1 MQFFI
6 YKLKL
11 FKNQV
16 EREAADITSAAAN
29 RLNFNTSRFD
39 HVKDNRLKQWRNH
52 EYKYDAWG
60 NLIEKAVGIVRWQ
73 TFTYD
78 CENRLVKT
86 ETMADTQVE
95 STIDLIVGGSP
106 AQRPAYAL

>member
-1 MQFFI
+1 
-6 YKLKL
+6 
-11 FKNQV
+11 
-16 EREAADITSAAAN
+16 
-29 RLNFNTSRFD
+29 

-86 ETMADTQVE
+86 ETMADTQME
-95 STIDLIVGGSP
+95 STNPPTPLPSP
-106 AQRPAYAL
+106 PTQPTSPPFVSPPPTSHRYAPDVC